1 MSVNVLVVD
10 DSDVIRTMILKTMR
24 LADIPLG
31 AAFEASNGRE
41 ALEVLE
47 DNWVDVVLADLNMPI
62 MDGIEMIE
70 RIRATESFSDV
81 PVVVISTEG
90 AESRMARLRE
100 LGVEAYLRKPFTPE
114 QVRDVINE
122 VAGRVTG
129 AEHRDVLEAAMTRVL
144 GQFAMMYAEAVES
157 AGEAPP
163 EGDLMRAHM
172 SFSGASTGA
181 LTLAA
186 PHHLCMQMAAN
197 ATGMDVDDE
206 HARTRSADAF
216 GEVVNMACGL
226 IATSLEARAET
237 ALSPPEVATMT
248 REEWTAMSAGAGTV
262 RFVVEDQPVLA
273 ALGVRTRP

>member
-31 AAFEASNGRE
+31 ATFEASNGRE

-47 DNWVDVVLADLNMPI
+47 DNWVDVVLADINMPI

-70 RIRATESFSDV
+70 KIRATDGFSDV
-81 PVVVISTEG
+81 PVIVISTEW
-90 AESRMARLRE
+90 ADSRVARLRE

-114 QVRDVINE
+114 QVREVITE
-122 VAGRVTG
+122 VASRVTG
-129 AEHRDVLEAAMTRVL
+129 AEHREVLETVMTRVL

-157 AGEAPP
+157 DGEAPP
-163 EGDLMRAHM
+163 DGDLVRAHIA
-172 SFSGASTGA
+172 FSGAATGA

-186 PHHLCMQMAAN
+186 PRGLCLQMAAN

-206 HARTRSADAF
+206 YARPRSADAF

-226 IATSLEARAET
+226 IATSLEGHRET
-237 ALSPPEVATMT
+237 ALSPPEVAAMT
-248 REEWTAMSAGAGTV
+248 RDEWAAMGAGAGTV
-262 RFVVEDQPVLA
+262 RFVVEDQPMLA
-273 ALGVRTRP
+273 ALGLRTRS

>member
-31 AAFEASNGRE
+31 SAYEASNGRE

-70 RIRATESFSDV
+70 RIRATDSFADV

-114 QVRDVINE
+114 QVRDVIND

-129 AEHRDVLEAAMTRVL
+129 AEHRDVLESAMTHVL

-163 EGDLMRAHM
+163 AGIHSKNTPPQRTDRQRIVRSRINHLHPGRNSLRVQHIEKRVVANDQGVDIRKMLKAAINCLQR
-172 SFSGASTGA
+172 TGSRDK
-181 LTLAA
+181 
-186 PHHLCMQMAAN
+186 C
-197 ATGMDVDDE
+197 
-206 HARTRSADAF
+206 
-216 GEVVNMACGL
+216 
-226 IATSLEARAET
+226 
-237 ALSPPEVATMT
+237 
-248 REEWTAMSAGAGTV
+248 
-262 RFVVEDQPVLA
+262 
-273 ALGVRTRP
+273 LG

>member
-10 DSDVIRTMILKTMR
+10 DSDVIRTMIMKTMR

-31 AAFEASNGRE
+31 AVFEASNGRE
-41 ALEVLE
+41 ALKVLE
-47 DNWVDVVLADLNMPI
+47 DNWVDVVLADINMPV

-70 RIRATESFSDV
+70 RIRATESFADV

-90 AESRMARLRE
+90 AESRGARLRE
-100 LGVEAYLRKPFTPE
+100 LGVETYLRKPFTPE

-144 GQFAMMYAEAVES
+144 GQFAMMYAEALE
-157 AGEAPP
+157 AGSEAPP
-163 EGDLMRAHM
+163 EGDLVRAHM
-172 SFSGASTGA
+172 AFAGAATGA

-186 PHHLCMQMAAN
+186 PHDLCLQMAVN
-197 ATGMDVDDE
+197 ATGMEVDDSHE
-206 HARTRSADAF
+206 RTRSADAF

-226 IATSLEARAET
+226 IATSLDAHEET
-237 ALSPPEVATMT
+237 VLSPPEVASMT
-248 REEWTAMSAGAGTV
+248 PDEWIAMSAGAGTV
-262 RFVVEDQPVLA
+262 RFTVEDQPLLA
-273 ALGVRTRP
+273 VLGVRTRS